1 MLGRHAP
8 ESQMQLLGRSVP
20 QALLSQAL
28 YYQHLGHFGKRSL
41 RVAPYQALCL
51 SFAHLGMPPRKKRAS
66 VAEGDDADDVY
77 DPKKASKSGE
87 NDGDAEK
94 PRKKSRTKKE
104 KEPEEVHTAHE
115 GPAWTVVP
123 PSLLYRCYSN
133 YLREWVGRHFLR
145 HNMLYIFGR
154 SHLIRTV

>member
-1 MLGRHAP
+1 
-8 ESQMQLLGRSVP
+8 
-20 QALLSQAL
+20 
-28 YYQHLGHFGKRSL
+28 
-41 RVAPYQALCL
+41 
-51 SFAHLGMPPRKKRAS
+51 MPPRKKRAS

-94 PRKKSRTKKE
+94 PRKKSRAKKE
-104 KEPEEVHTAHE
+104 KESEEVHTAHE

-133 YLREWVGRHFLR
+133 YLREWVGKALPTSQHA
-145 HNMLYIFGR
+145 LYIR
-154 SHLIRTV
+154 QITSHENSVNHS